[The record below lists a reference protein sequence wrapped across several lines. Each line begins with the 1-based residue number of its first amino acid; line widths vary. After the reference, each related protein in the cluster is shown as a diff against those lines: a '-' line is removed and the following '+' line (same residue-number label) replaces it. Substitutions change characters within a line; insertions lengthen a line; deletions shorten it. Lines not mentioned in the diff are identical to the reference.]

1 VLPTHKIRLKGV
13 LKEKNFEESL
23 ISEILEFGR
32 LKKAK
37 KGEYLL
43 FIGMQIDHFPII
55 LSGRLRAYRS
65 DNDGHEITLFYS
77 GIGETCGFAVNS
89 ILNKQPSGI
98 GSIIEEDAEIWMVP
112 GQKVDEWIVKYPN
125 YRKFIF
131 ECTNQKMND
140 LLSTFDSISF
150 MNTGDRLY
158 KYLVDLSNASG
169 SSIIT
174 KSHQQ
179 IAIELNTSRVVIS
192 RLMKHLSGAQLIN
205 QERNKVE
212 LL

>member
-1 VLPTHKIRLKGV
+1 MLPTHKIRLKSL

-43 FIGMQIDHFPII
+43 VVGMQIDYFPII
-55 LSGRLRAYRS
+55 LSGRLRTYRS
-65 DNDGHEITLFYS
+65 DNDGHEITLYYS
-77 GIGETCGFAVNS
+77 SVGETCSFAVNS
-89 ILNKQPSGI
+89 ILNKAPSGI

-112 GQKVDEWIVKYPN
+112 GMKVDEWIVKYPT

-150 MNTGDRLY
+150 MNTSERLY

>member
-1 VLPTHKIRLKGV
+1 MLPTHKIRLKSL

-43 FIGMQIDHFPII
+43 VVGMQRDYFPII
-55 LSGRLRAYRS
+55 LSGRLRTDRS

-77 GIGETCGFAVNS
+77 SVGETCSFAVNS
-89 ILNKQPSGI
+89 ILNKEPSGI

-112 GQKVDEWIVKYPN
+112 GIKVDEWIVKYPT

-150 MNTGDRLY
+150 MNTSERLY

-169 SSIIT
+169 SSIIP

>member
-1 VLPTHKIRLKGV
+1 
-13 LKEKNFEESL
+13 
-23 ISEILEFGR
+23 
-32 LKKAK
+32 
-37 KGEYLL
+37 
-43 FIGMQIDHFPII
+43 
-55 LSGRLRAYRS
+55 
-65 DNDGHEITLFYS
+65 
-77 GIGETCGFAVNS
+77 
-89 ILNKQPSGI
+89 
-98 GSIIEEDAEIWMVP
+98 
-112 GQKVDEWIVKYPN
+112 
-125 YRKFIF
+125 
-131 ECTNQKMND
+131 MND

-150 MNTGDRLY
+150 MNTSERLY

-169 SSIIT
+169 SSIIP

>member
-1 VLPTHKIRLKGV
+1 MLPTHKIRLKSL

-23 ISEILEFGR
+23 ISEILESGR

-43 FIGMQIDHFPII
+43 VVGMQIDYFPII
-55 LSGRLRAYRS
+55 LSGRLRTYRS

-77 GIGETCGFAVNS
+77 SVGETCSFAVNS
-89 ILNKQPSGI
+89 ILNKEPSGI

-112 GQKVDEWIVKYPN
+112 GRKVDEWIVKYPT

-150 MNTGDRLY
+150 MNTSERLY

-169 SSIIT
+169 SSIIP

>member
-1 VLPTHKIRLKGV
+1 
-13 LKEKNFEESL
+13 
-23 ISEILEFGR
+23 
-32 LKKAK
+32 
-37 KGEYLL
+37 
-43 FIGMQIDHFPII
+43 MQIDYFPII
-55 LSGRLRAYRS
+55 LSGRLRTYRS
-65 DNDGHEITLFYS
+65 DNDGHEITLYYS
-77 GIGETCGFAVNS
+77 SVGETCSFAVNS
-89 ILNKQPSGI
+89 ILNKAPSGI

-112 GQKVDEWIVKYPN
+112 GMKVDEWIVRYPT

-150 MNTGDRLY
+150 MNTSERLY